1 MVAQVEDRLVDAAR
15 VAARAGARTAAPSVA
30 RPGAPSGRASGGGG
44 GRTTNTSKRA
54 STGSG
59 TPGGGIAA
67 PGRSVVSLKMLVAA
81 GLMRPGPEALWITYL
96 DQTWHGALDAAGA
109 IAFQDQTFYSP
120 SAWAIHCKRLANPG
134 KKADDGWKSVRYGSA
149 EGPTLHDV
157 KLAFLAGVGR
167 GTPGSAGRAREGD
180 GAKAQQTLGFARQE
194 LPVASAGESPA
205 SDRKRR
211 TGLVS
216 GVSSPDAASELFSS
230 KEEKSDEG
238 QKAAPRATPAK
249 RPREGEVEGELEHQ
263 SVKKPSAPSATDMSW
278 LAAFADP
285 ADAEGA
291 AERDARFAA
300 AAPGATTRRCSVA
313 PCRCFGHPRRRGT
326 RGACCAW
333 SLARAAR
340 ACCTPLGMSSRASS
354 WTRSRKRDTCSCCR
368 RARRLFAFADGKRV
382 PPRYGVFVEPKSGVK
397 SGVKSGHSPVLRKVV
412 DLIAHHA
419 V

>member
-1 MVAQVEDRLVDAAR
+1 MYRLWKEAPEQWLLKSKIGWSTR
-15 VAARAGARTAAPSVA
+15 HESRRAPARTAAPSVA
-30 RPGAPSGRASGGGG
+30 RPGAPHASGRASGGG

-167 GTPGSAGRAREGD
+167 GTPGSAGRAREAD

-216 GVSSPDAASELFSS
+216 GVSSPDAAAELFSS

-249 RPREGEVEGELEHQ
+249 RPREGEVEGELEHP

-291 AERDARFAA
+291 AERDARFSA
-300 AAPGATTRRCSVA
+300 AAPGGDHA
-313 PCRCFGHPRRRGT
+313 
-326 RGACCAW
+326 
-333 SLARAAR
+333 SL
-340 ACCTPLGMSSRASS
+340 LGRTVQVFWPSEETWHA
-354 WTRSRKRDTCSCCR
+354 
-368 RARRLFAFADGKRV
+368 GRV
-382 PPRYGVFVEPKSGVK
+382 LRVEPGAGGASVLYATGDVEQGVVLDALAEK
-397 SGVKSGHSPVLRKVV
+397 GHLFVL
-412 DLIAHHA
+412 
-419 V
+419 

>member
-1 MVAQVEDRLVDAAR
+1 
-15 VAARAGARTAAPSVA
+15 
-30 RPGAPSGRASGGGG
+30 
-44 GRTTNTSKRA
+44 
-54 STGSG
+54 
-59 TPGGGIAA
+59 
-67 PGRSVVSLKMLVAA
+67 MLVAA

-167 GTPGSAGRAREGD
+167 GTPGSAGRAREAD

-216 GVSSPDAASELFSS
+216 GVSSPDAAAELFSS
-230 KEEKSDEG
+230 RGDEG

-249 RPREGEVEGELEHQ
+249 RPREGEVEGELEHR
-263 SVKKPSAPSATDMSW
+263 SAKKPSAPSATDMSW

-300 AAPGATTRRCSVA
+300 AVPGGRPRVA
-313 PCRCFGHPRRRGT
+313 ARAHRAGVLAIRGDLA
-326 RGACCAW
+326 RG
-333 SLARAAR
+333 ARAAR
-340 ACCTPLGMSSRASS
+340 GAWRGRRQRAVRHRGCRAGRRLGRARGKGTPVRAVGG
-354 WTRSRKRDTCSCCR
+354 CR
-368 RARRLFAFADGKRV
+368 RAVAGATTLRVCRRKIPTPLINFVTAPGYAFRDVGLCRARKR
-382 PPRYGVFVEPKSGVK
+382 PISA
-397 SGVKSGHSPVLRKVV
+397 VV
-412 DLIAHHA
+412 
-419 V
+419 

>member
-15 VAARAGARTAAPSVA
+15 VAARAGAHGGAVRGAA
-30 RPGAPSGRASGGGG
+30 GRASRVWEGV
-44 GRTTNTSKRA
+44 RRRRPDHQHQQARA

-167 GTPGSAGRAREGD
+167 GTPGSAGRAREAD

-216 GVSSPDAASELFSS
+216 GVSSPDAAAELFSS

-300 AAPGATTRRCSVA
+300 APGGDHASLLGRTVQVFWPSEETWHAGRVLRVEPGAGGASVLYA
-313 PCRCFGHPRRRGT
+313 TGDVEQGVVLD
-326 RGACCAW
+326 A
-333 SLARAAR
+333 LAEKK
-340 ACCTPLGMSSRASS
+340 G
-354 WTRSRKRDTCSCCR
+354 
-368 RARRLFAFADGKRV
+368 
-382 PPRYGVFVEPKSGVK
+382 
-397 SGVKSGHSPVLRKVV
+397 SPVRAVGGIRGFCGAKATIGCKIGSLTRV
-412 DLIAHHA
+412 DFFFEERC
-419 V
+419 